1 MKDATQLH
9 IRPARPEEAGLF
21 YTPHPEEDK
30 RLGMAASKNMI
41 ALEINGLHVH
51 LTFTPF
57 PADDTVAAVR
67 AILKNSYVRTLQT

>member
-1 MKDATQLH
+1 MTFVGDDDIFYDDADNFLDC
-9 IRPARPEEAGLF
+9 IREELP
-21 YTPHPEEDK
+21 YRD
-30 RLGMAASKNMI
+30 MAASKNMI

-51 LTFTPF
+51 LTLTPF